1 MKIQVL
7 NNLVKV
13 NMVYKINKE
22 DSGSYDDSK
31 TQINLYVNTKKE
43 NKEALK
49 KVGKIYH
56 EEKYFKG
63 ILLHELTHALFVGN
77 WSFDSRIQEET
88 QHEIYKDANKERIL
102 QEQIAYHMEYAPY
115 LIYLTDELYKMIVKQ
130 IKKDCRD

>member
-7 NNLVKV
+7 NNSV
-13 NMVYKINKE
+13 KINIIYKRSKE
-22 DSGSYDDSK
+22 AEGTYDDSK
-31 TQINLYVNTKKE
+31 TQINIYVNTKKE

-77 WSFDSRIQEET
+77 WRFDSLIQEET
-88 QHEIYKDANKERIL
+88 QHEIYKDANKEGIL

-115 LIYLTDELYKMIVKQ
+115 LIHLRDELYKMIVKQ
-130 IKKDCRD
+130 IKKDCKE